1 MTQSENSKENPK
13 SSQPVTGTMLPDSVS
28 NSGRTSPS
36 TPSGGRNDATGSNS
50 VQGTMVAPPI
60 GSSGSATPFATLAPA
75 QRSVTK
81 TMGVDT
87 AAGRS
92 IAQVLGTVSNQRKET
107 MQTNIPRSNTQPP
120 RRHRAVGKSTWN
132 LRIHKKLVAGQISG
146 IANQVGPD
154 DAQAGGLMSAF
165 LQGASSPEYEIK
177 GALGEG
183 SMGVVYRATQTSLNR
198 PLAIKT
204 LKADIQ
210 DPIHHQ
216 EMFVSEAVVTANLV
230 HPNIVPIHDL
240 GHTEDGKLFYSMK
253 QVNGTS
259 WDKLIDQKT
268 QEENLE
274 ILMKVC
280 DAVAYAHSR
289 GVINRDLKPENVV
302 VGDFG
307 EVIVLDW
314 GLSVTTERFE
324 KRNSVLIEYQG
335 GVGTPVYMAPELA
348 SENVDEVC
356 PQSDIYLLG
365 GILFEILEGFQPHY
379 LKWIQQIADPDQK
392 FAAVCQAIV
401 NNDIEPDVRNT
412 GELMLIARKAMA
424 TDPRDRYPSVEQ
436 FQEAIREYRIT
447 GRAEELLEVAKDR
460 KNDDY
465 DEFQQSVALF
475 SDALVRWP
483 ANQRAIKGDLTAREA
498 FARLA
503 LKKGDYDL
511 GLEVVSGRREL
522 VLANLA
528 AKLRKARR
536 FRTIVK
542 STWFLL
548 FAASVAALIGLQF
561 LYGSV
566 NEAKNAKAEAEKQK
580 QIALDD
586 AEKAAKEAEQTTRD
600 AEQKVVDANKKA
612 EEVQEQARKA
622 TALANK
628 DADDAR
634 MRADD
639 AKKDL
644 KDAQN
649 ALTDAQNALKDAQK
663 STITAQELADKAKV
677 DSENARKQ
685 AEEAAMKAA
694 AANAAL
700 KASRNEALKAEL
712 SRHES
717 SVNAAMDLEEYGQV
731 VERGMKAV
739 NELEAK
745 LNPELD
751 EALRKLFE
759 SRIAVIREKIG
770 IAKGK
775 QNLQVNTERPT
786 LSSTVSEDGTV
797 LALLLNTSPKRTVEI
812 WSTELRKKLHTV
824 DVSRNGGATVTLS
837 PTGSVLVVSGTNG
850 AWVEAWTKT
859 AAGYESLELPFRPS
873 SPISFCRFAHGDRHL
888 FAFEKNSLS
897 TVHILDVQTP
907 KLLTKLDLYP
917 RLNSDIEPQTVEV
930 SNDGSYIIMLP
941 QKHDPRCRAFYV
953 VWNGEVPQISV
964 VDREAPALEVQGES
978 GQSIRKVKLS
988 PDGRYLLTAIEARD
1002 GSVSMTV
1009 LPKLKDTNSKLFPF
1023 EAITPDRSF
1032 FHCTRRDLPVEI
1044 AISQD
1049 GSRIAAANAMT
1060 RSNIQMWDVVDYQV
1074 ANCSTRGLR
1083 DSKDG
1088 KLLSGMANRIRTMSF
1103 RTALEVVCVP
1113 EASNLICFWNLQ
1125 EYDEYISLLKQ
1136 IQTLFSELT
1145 TTIPASAALQSD
1157 AIRSNRRRIAELAS
1171 QQDYIPA
1178 VLQSDETSKQ
1188 LTETNQPY
1196 ELRQTS
1202 DDSLRRVFSADF
1214 SEDGS
1219 RIVIGASDLAA
1230 HVYKS
1235 DTGTKSLSMSGRG
1248 DWLLGLNDRNYFV
1261 EGHNSEVKTIRFLP
1275 PDGDLLL
1282 TAENLGVI
1290 SVWDAKAD
1298 EDGIGQERSRLIPQ
1312 YATSDFVISE
1322 DGAWVLAGGAAVNP
1336 DKNAAGPE
1344 TLLHQA
1350 LLWSVKDIRQSIAPR
1365 EVRTFSGQ
1373 HRGAE
1378 ITAVAISPDS
1388 TQVLTCGRRGRIVL
1402 WNLNDSSVIS
1412 TVDGTHDGD
1421 AVSGAAFIDPAHF
1434 VTTGFDGSI
1443 LLWSIEQNQLRSSK
1457 IHRGSFILRM
1467 ERSPDRK
1474 FIAFHDITFANA
1486 DDPSARSQLSIRILD
1501 VSRAVEGTVPTPTT
1515 IHPFSFTREESRR
1528 VSRSGCT
1535 WFPDSSKLLLTIDG
1549 NLLIFTTDDWK
1560 RESAFKL
1567 DDGQKSED
1575 PGLARY
1581 YQDRLPSRAAVSP
1594 KDPHIATLSGR
1605 QAHLW
1610 NLTDGKHLAEFR
1622 THHSQRL
1629 TSSFSSDR
1637 KFVLTA
1643 SETLRVFDAE
1653 ETSPTRGRT
1662 MFRMDLSHNHNHPLT
1677 GAHFSPAPGDYRFLS
1692 FDDSG
1697 EVRLWSWAPSGGPP
1711 KQPTIVLPAKV
1722 ESLPDWATDEGI
1734 RKPSTSASWSQ
1745 DASRIVA
1752 CRRGKLECWNV
1763 VENKLTPLA
1772 IDPPKTVSLDGTGT
1786 DQTEVDWLF
1795 NDATF
1800 SRTNHIVSAGG
1811 LARVN
1816 GVVLPGACVW
1826 RIETD
1831 GTTSLVAALIDQE
1844 NRHQVST
1851 RNEAPGGI
1859 TSLWQFESRLITG
1872 GSEGNIIKW
1881 SLPNVETEKNGIASW
1896 LIDVKVP
1903 NDPSV
1908 PEARR
1913 IAGHG
1918 ARITSLKAAP
1928 LQPTLQPGVKPV
1940 PARIVSSDDAGRV
1953 IVWPGSNLE

>member
-1 MTQSENSKENPK
+1 M
-13 SSQPVTGTMLPDSVS
+13 
-28 NSGRTSPS
+28 
-36 TPSGGRNDATGSNS
+36 A
-50 VQGTMVAPPI
+50 APPI
-60 GSSGSATPFATLAPA
+60 GASGRNTAFATQAPPH
-75 QRSVTK
+75 RSVTK

-92 IAQVLGTVSNQRKET
+92 ISQILGTVSNQRKET
-107 MQTNIPRSNTQPP
+107 LQTNIPRSRSQPSGKQ
-120 RRHRAVGKSTWN
+120 RTVGKSTWN
-132 LRIHKKLVAGQISG
+132 LKIHKKHVAGQISG
-146 IANQVGPD
+146 IANQIQGGDP
-154 DAQAGGLMSAF
+154 QAGGLMSAF

-177 GALGEG
+177 GELGEG

-259 WDKLIDQKT
+259 WDKLIATKS

-314 GLSVTTERFE
+314 GLAVTTERFE

-348 SENVDEVC
+348 SEYVEEVC

-365 GILFEILEGFQPHY
+365 AILFEILEGFQPHY
-379 LKWIQQIADPDQK
+379 LKWIQQLPDPDQK

-401 NNDIEPDVRNT
+401 NNEIEADVKHT
-412 GELMLIARKAMA
+412 GELMQIARKAMA
-424 TDPRDRYPSVEQ
+424 THPRDRYASVEQ

-475 SDALVRWP
+475 SDALIRWP
-483 ANQRAIKGDLTAREA
+483 SNHRAIKGDLAAREA

-511 GLEVVSGRREL
+511 GLEVVGGRREPE
-522 VLANLA
+522 LANLSV
-528 AKLRKARR
+528 KLKKARR

-548 FAASVAALIGLQF
+548 FAASVVALVALRYLQGSAA
-561 LYGSV
+561 
-566 NEAKNAKAEAEKQK
+566 KAKAEAAQAEELKK
-580 QIALDD
+580 NALGEAEAAKKTADEVVRVAEARVQGLTATAERAEQLA
-586 AEKAAKEAEQTTRD
+586 AEKAEEATAAADRAKEAEDRARAKDQEIMDKDKELTKKNQ
-600 AEQKVVDANKKA
+600 ELNLKVEESRKA
-612 EEVQEQARKA
+612 IEAARKA
-622 TALANK
+622 NNEVT
-628 DADDAR
+628 
-634 MRADD
+634 
-639 AKKDL
+639 
-644 KDAQN
+644 
-649 ALTDAQNALKDAQK
+649 
-663 STITAQELADKAKV
+663 
-677 DSENARKQ
+677 
-685 AEEAAMKAA
+685 
-694 AANAAL
+694 
-700 KASRNEALKAEL
+700 EALKAVGTARNEAIRAEL
-712 SRHES
+712 TRHES
-717 SVNAAMDLEEYGQV
+717 SVNAAMDLEEFGKV
-731 VERGMKAV
+731 IERGENAV
-739 NELEAK
+739 KELEAK
-745 LNPELD
+745 LDPNLD
-751 EALRKLFE
+751 ETLTKLIK
-759 SRIAVIREKIG
+759 SRVSVIKEKIA
-770 IAKGK
+770 IAQTKK
-775 QNLQVNTERPT
+775 NVQVNTESPT
-786 LSSTVSEDGTV
+786 LGSTISDDGTT
-797 LALLLNTSPKRTVEI
+797 LALLVNSSPKRTVQI
-812 WSTELRKKLHTV
+812 WSTELRRKLHTV
-824 DVSRNGGATVTLS
+824 EVSGNGGASVTVS
-837 PTGSVLVVSGTNG
+837 PTGSVLIVNGTNG
-850 AWVEAWTKT
+850 AWIEGWKKT
-859 AAGYESLELPFRPS
+859 DSGYQPLDLPFRPS
-873 SPISFCRFAHGDRHL
+873 SPISFFRFANGDHYL
-888 FAFEKNSLS
+888 YAFERNAVS
-897 TVHILDVQTP
+897 TVHILDIHAT
-907 KLLTKLDLYP
+907 KLLCRRDLYP
-917 RLNSDIEPQTVEV
+917 RLNSDIPPQSVEV
-930 SNDGSYIIMLP
+930 ANDGSYIIIVP
-941 QKHDPRCRAFYV
+941 QKRGPDPRCRVFYFDQ
-953 VWNGEVPQISV
+953 ESLQIEV
-964 VDREAPALEVQGES
+964 VDRDAPALEIEGES
-978 GQSIRKVKLS
+978 GQTIQKVKLS
-988 PDGRYLLTAIEARD
+988 PDGSYLLAAIEARD

-1009 LPKLKDTNSKLFPF
+1009 LPKTKEASSTAFPF
-1023 EAITPDRSF
+1023 EPVSTERSF
-1032 FHCTRRDLPVEI
+1032 FHCTKKDLPVEI

-1049 GSRIAAANAMT
+1049 GSRIAAANSMT
-1060 RSNIQMWDVVDYQV
+1060 RNNIQMWDVRDYKV
-1074 ANCSTRGLR
+1074 TNCSTKGLR

-1088 KLLSGMANRIRTMSF
+1088 KLLSGMANRVRTIGF
-1103 RTALEVVCVP
+1103 RTAEEIVCVP

-1125 EYDEYISLLKQ
+1125 EYEDYISLLRQ
-1136 IQTLFSELT
+1136 IQESFTELAT
-1145 TTIPASAALQSD
+1145 TVPSSASLQS
-1157 AIRSNRRRIAELAS
+1157 RSEVRIS
-1171 QQDYIPA
+1171 QRISRLTRNKGYVFA
-1178 VLQSDETSKQ
+1178 VLPSDEVPKQ
-1188 LTETNQPY
+1188 PVENNRPY

-1275 PDGDLLL
+1275 PNGDLLL

-1312 YATSDFVISE
+1312 YATSDFAISE
-1322 DGAWVLAGGAAVNP
+1322 DGQWVLAGGAAVNP
-1336 DKNAAGPE
+1336 DKNAKGPE
-1344 TLLHQA
+1344 KLLHQA
-1350 LLWSVKDIRQSIAPR
+1350 LLWSVKDIRESIAPA
-1365 EVRTFSGQ
+1365 EIRTFAGQ
-1373 HRGAE
+1373 HKGAE

-1388 TQVLTCGRRGRIVL
+1388 TLALTCGRRGRIVL
-1402 WNLNDSSVIS
+1402 WNLNDGSVIS
-1412 TVDGTHDGD
+1412 TAEGTHDGD
-1421 AVSGAAFIDPAHF
+1421 AVSGAAFIDLTHF
-1434 VTTGFDGSI
+1434 VTSGFDGSI
-1443 LLWSIEQNQLRSSK
+1443 LLWTIDQNQLKSTR

-1486 DDPSARSQLSIRILD
+1486 DDPNAKSQLSIQILN
-1501 VSRAVEGTVPTPTT
+1501 VSKAVEGTVPSPTT
-1515 IHPFSFTREESRR
+1515 IHPFSFKREESRR
-1528 VSRSGCT
+1528 VSRSGCA
-1535 WFPDSSKLLLTIDG
+1535 WFPDSSRLLLTIDG
-1549 NLLIFTTDDWK
+1549 NLLVFGATNWAK
-1560 RESAFKL
+1560 ESAFRL
-1567 DDGQKSED
+1567 DEAQKSDD

-1581 YQDRLPSRAAVSP
+1581 YLDRLPARAAVSP
-1594 KDPHIATLSGR
+1594 AQQNGEIHIATLSGR

-1610 NLTDGKHLAEFR
+1610 NLSDGKHLAEFR

-1637 KFVLTA
+1637 RFVLTA

-1662 MFRMDLSHNHNHPLT
+1662 MFRMDLNHNHNHPLT
-1677 GAHFSPAPGDYRFLS
+1677 GALFSPAADDYRFLS

-1697 EVRLWSWAPSGGPP
+1697 EVRLWSWMPSSGPP
-1711 KQPTIVLPAKV
+1711 KEPLLVVPAKN
-1722 ESLPDWATDEGI
+1722 EPLPEWAGDEGI
-1734 RKPSTSASWSQ
+1734 RKPATIACWSQ
-1745 DASRIVA
+1745 DAKRIVA
-1752 CRRGKLECWNV
+1752 CRRGHIECWAVNGSELV
-1763 VENKLTPLA
+1763 PIAVTP
-1772 IDPPKTVSLDGTGT
+1772 PPTVSLDTTGT
-1786 DQTEVDWLF
+1786 DQTKAEWLF
-1795 NDATF
+1795 NDVTF
-1800 SRTNHIVSAGG
+1800 SRTNHMISAGG
-1811 LARVN
+1811 IARVN

-1826 RIETD
+1826 RIEAD
-1831 GTTSLVAALIDQE
+1831 GTASLVATLIDRE

-1851 RNEAPGGI
+1851 RNEVPGGI
-1859 TSLWQFESRLITG
+1859 TSLWQFESRLVTG

-1881 SLPNVETEKNGIASW
+1881 SLPDVATEKEGVASW

-1903 NDPSV
+1903 NDASV
-1908 PEARR
+1908 PESQR
-1913 IAGHG
+1913 IAGHTT
-1918 ARITSLKAAP
+1918 RITSLKAAP
-1928 LQPTLQPGVKPV
+1928 IEPTLQPVPKAI

>member
-1 MTQSENSKENPK
+1 
-13 SSQPVTGTMLPDSVS
+13 MLP
-28 NSGRTSPS
+28 
-36 TPSGGRNDATGSNS
+36 NS
-50 VQGTMVAPPI
+50 VGSSSGSPASDSDPGKAESSSSTSMKGTMVAPPM
-60 GSSGSATPFATLAPA
+60 GSSDRAAVFATQAPRR
-75 QRSVTK
+75 RSVTQ

-92 IAQVLGTVSNQRKET
+92 IAQILGTVSSQRKET
-107 MQTNIPRSNTQPP
+107 VPASVPRGNAQSPGK
-120 RRHRAVGKSTWN
+120 HRTVGKSTWN
-132 LRIHKKLVAGQISG
+132 LRIHKKHVAGQISG
-146 IANQVGPD
+146 IANVIQGGDP
-154 DAQAGGLMSAF
+154 QAGGLMSAF

-204 LKADIQ
+204 LKSDIQ

-259 WDKLIDQKT
+259 WDKLIDRKS

-314 GLSVTTERFE
+314 GLSVTTEKFE

-348 SENVDEVC
+348 SENVEEVC

-365 GILFEILEGFQPHY
+365 AILFEILEGFQPHY
-379 LKWIQQIADPDQK
+379 LKWIQQLTDPDQK

-401 NNDIEPDVRNT
+401 NNDIEPEVKNT
-412 GELMLIARKAMA
+412 GELMQIARKAMA
-424 TDPRDRYPSVEQ
+424 TDPRDRYCSVEQ

-447 GRAEELLEVAKDR
+447 GRAEELLEEAKDR

-483 ANQRAIKGDLTAREA
+483 SNHRAIKGDLAAREA

-511 GLEVVSGRREL
+511 GLEVVNGRREPEL
-522 VLANLA
+522 SILAV
-528 AKLRKARR
+528 KLKKARR

-548 FAASVAALIGLQF
+548 FAASVLALIGLQF

-566 NEAKNAKAEAEKQK
+566 NEAKEAKRLALEEADKATK
-580 QIALDD
+580 D
-586 AEKAAKEAEQTTRD
+586 ADKASKEADKKTRD
-600 AEQKVVDANKKA
+600 AEMKVTEATKEA
-612 EEVQEQARKA
+612 EKVKENARIDTENARKA
-622 TALANK
+622 
-628 DADDAR
+628 ADDAR
-634 MRADD
+634 KNKEDAERELKMVEMALADATVKTD
-639 AKKDL
+639 KALLDAVEAKK
-644 KDAQN
+644 N
-649 ALTDAQNALKDAQK
+649 AEA
-663 STITAQELADKAKV
+663 
-677 DSENARKQ
+677 ARIA
-685 AEEAAMKAA
+685 AEEATKIAEE
-694 AANAAL
+694 ANIAL
-700 KASRNEALKAEL
+700 RTSRNEALKAEV

-717 SVNAAMDLEEYGQV
+717 SVNAAMDLEEFDQV
-731 VERGMKAV
+731 VARGLKAV
-739 NELEAK
+739 NELETRLDPK
-745 LNPELD
+745 LD
-751 EALRKLFE
+751 ETIRKSVE
-759 SRIAVIREKIG
+759 SRIAVIKEKIE

-775 QNLQVNTERPT
+775 RNLQVNAERPA
-786 LSSTVSEDGTV
+786 LSSTISGDGTM
-797 LALLLNTSPKRTVEI
+797 LALLFNTTPKRTVEI
-812 WSTELRKKLHTV
+812 WSTESRRKLHTV
-824 DVSRNGGATVTLS
+824 DVTHSGGASVTLS
-837 PTGSVLVVSGTNG
+837 PTGSVLIVNGTNG
-850 AWVEAWTKT
+850 EWLEGWTKT
-859 AAGYESLELPFRPS
+859 DSGYQSVELPLRLS
-873 SPISFCRFAHGDRHL
+873 SPINFLRFANGDRHL
-888 FAFEKNSLS
+888 YAFEKNAVS
-897 TVHILDVQTP
+897 TVHIVDVQAS
-907 KLLTKLDLYP
+907 KSLAKRDLYP
-917 RLNSDIEPQTVEV
+917 RLNSDIDPQTVEV
-930 SNDGSYIIMLP
+930 SDDGSFIIMLP
-941 QKHDPRCRAFYV
+941 QRHDPRCRAFYV
-953 VWNGEVPQISV
+953 TWKNDVPEIAV
-964 VDREAPALEVQGES
+964 VDREAPALEVQGEN
-978 GQSIRKVKLS
+978 GQTVRKVKLS

-1009 LPKLKDTNSKLFPF
+1009 LPRLKDANSRLFPF
-1023 EAITPDRSF
+1023 EPVTSERSF
-1032 FHCTRRDLPVEI
+1032 FHCTKKDLPVEI

-1049 GSRIAAANAMT
+1049 GSRIAVANAMT
-1060 RSNIQMWDVVDYQV
+1060 RNNIQMWDVRDYNV
-1074 ANCSTRGLR
+1074 TNCGTKGLR

-1088 KLLSGMANRIRTMSF
+1088 KLLSGMANRVRTIGF
-1103 RTALEVVCVP
+1103 RTEEEVVCVP

-1125 EYDEYISLLKQ
+1125 EYEDYISLLRE
-1136 IQTLFSELT
+1136 IQTSFTELARVV
-1145 TTIPASAALQSD
+1145 PASEPLQTRSEIRTRQRISQWTRNNDYVFTAL
-1157 AIRSNRRRIAELAS
+1157 
-1171 QQDYIPA
+1171 P
-1178 VLQSDETSKQ
+1178 SDERPQ
-1188 LTETNQPY
+1188 TENTRPY

-1322 DGAWVLAGGAAVNP
+1322 DGQWVLAGGAAVNP
-1336 DKNAAGPE
+1336 DRNAKGPE
-1344 TLLHQA
+1344 KLLHQG
-1350 LLWSVKDIRQSIAPR
+1350 LLWSVKDIRESIAPAEIR
-1365 EVRTFSGQ
+1365 AFAGQ
-1373 HRGAE
+1373 HKGAE

-1388 TQVLTCGRRGRIVL
+1388 TLALTCGRRGRIVL
-1402 WNLNDSSVIS
+1402 WNLNDGVVVS
-1412 TVDGTHDGD
+1412 TAEGTHDSD
-1421 AVSGAAFIDPAHF
+1421 AVSGAAFIDLTHF
-1434 VTTGFDGSI
+1434 VTTGFDGSV
-1443 LLWSIEQNQLRSSK
+1443 LLWTIDQKQLKSTR

-1474 FIAFHDITFANA
+1474 FIAFHDITFAKA
-1486 DDPSARSQLSIRILD
+1486 DDPNATSQLSIQILD
-1501 VSRAVEGTVPTPTT
+1501 VSKAVEGTVPSPTT
-1515 IHPFSFTREESRR
+1515 IHPFSFKREESRR
-1528 VSRSGCT
+1528 VSRSGCA
-1535 WFPDSSKLLLTIDG
+1535 WFPDSSRLLLTIDG
-1549 NLLIFTTDDWK
+1549 NLLVFSTANWSK
-1560 RESAFKL
+1560 ESAFKL
-1567 DDGQKSED
+1567 DEAQNSDD
-1575 PGLARY
+1575 PGLVRY
-1581 YQDRLPSRAAVSP
+1581 YQDRLPARAAVSP
-1594 KDPHIATLSGR
+1594 ALPEGEVHIATLSGR

-1610 NLTDGKHLAEFR
+1610 NLSDGKHLAEFR

-1662 MFRMDLSHNHNHPLT
+1662 MFRMDLNQNHDHPLT
-1677 GAHFSPAPGDYRFLS
+1677 GAQFSPAPDDYRFLS

-1697 EVRLWSWAPSGGPP
+1697 EVRLWSWTPSNGPP
-1711 KQPTIVLPAKV
+1711 LEPLIVIPAKN
-1722 ESLPDWATDEGI
+1722 ESLPGWADDEGI
-1734 RKPSTSASWSQ
+1734 RKPATTASWSQ
-1745 DASRIVA
+1745 DAKKIVA
-1752 CRRGKLECWNV
+1752 CRRGQIECWTVNASELV
-1763 VENKLTPLA
+1763 PIPVA
-1772 IDPPKTVSLDGTGT
+1772 PPQAVSLDVAGTE
-1786 DQTEVDWLF
+1786 QSNVEWLF
-1795 NDATF
+1795 NDVTF
-1800 SRTNHIVSAGG
+1800 SRTSHIFSAGG

-1816 GVVLPGACVW
+1816 DVLMPGACVW

-1831 GTTSLVAALIDQE
+1831 GTVSLVATLIDQE

-1851 RNEAPGGI
+1851 RNEVPGGI
-1859 TSLWQFESRLITG
+1859 SSLWQFNSRLVTG
-1872 GSEGNIIKW
+1872 GSEGNLIKW
-1881 SLPNVETEKNGIASW
+1881 SLPDVEKEKDGTASW
-1896 LIDVKVP
+1896 LIDIKVP
-1903 NDPSV
+1903 GDASI
-1908 PEARR
+1908 PESQR
-1913 IAGHG
+1913 IASHS

-1928 LQPTLQPGVKPV
+1928 IEPSLQPEVKAT